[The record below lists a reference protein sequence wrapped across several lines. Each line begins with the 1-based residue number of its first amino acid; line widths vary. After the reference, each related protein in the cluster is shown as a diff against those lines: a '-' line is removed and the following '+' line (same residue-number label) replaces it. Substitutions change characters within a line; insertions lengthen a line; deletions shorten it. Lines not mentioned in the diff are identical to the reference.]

1 MGRLNDDLF
10 TERNEYRRHI
20 LLENEASPSPWD
32 QFEYWLED
40 ARRDGIKDYNAMSI
54 TTINESGFPNTR
66 IVLLRSFDPNGLV
79 FFTNYLS
86 EKGKEIENNNK
97 VGVNFFW
104 NTLERQIRVHGVA
117 QKISKEES
125 DEYFASRP
133 RESQIAAWA
142 SMQSSVLRTREELE
156 QSVVDFTKKFDG
168 GTVSRPEHWGGFRI
182 VPHYFDFWQGRPS
195 RLHDRLIY
203 KVDASFDW
211 FINRLAP

>member
-1 MGRLNDDLF
+1 MTRINDDLF
-10 TERNEYRRHI
+10 TERNEYRKHI
-20 LLENEASPSPWD
+20 LLESEASINPWE

-40 ARRDGIKDYNAMSI
+40 ARREGIKDYNAMSI
-54 TTINESGFPNTR
+54 TTINQQGFPNTR
-66 IVLLRSFDPNGLV
+66 VVLLRSFDANGLV

-86 EKGKEIENNNK
+86 SKGKDIEGNDK

-104 NTLERQIRVHGVA
+104 NTLERQIRVHGVIR
-117 QKISKEES
+117 KISTEES

-142 SMQSSVLRTREELE
+142 SMQSSTLRTREELE
-156 QSVVDFTKKFDG
+156 NAVIHYTSKFDG
-168 GTVSRPEHWGGFRI
+168 QTVPRPEHWGGFRI
-182 VPHYFDFWQGRPS
+182 IAHYFEFWQGRPS

-203 KVDASFDW
+203 KVDEDFNW